1 MKFYRYRIEIGSVGG
16 FDAFDNFVRYYN
28 DDVSVVLEE
37 YSLLKETPKGYWITD
52 TWGVWKKWI
61 SKTSRKRF
69 AYPTKEEAL
78 ISFRIRTTRRATY
91 LERDLR
97 DVDKAL
103 KIAENIEL

>member
-1 MKFYRYRIEIGSVGG
+1 MKFYRYRIEIGDIGG
-16 FDAFDNFVRYYN
+16 FDEFENFVRASWDN
-28 DDVSVVLEE
+28 VSVVLAE

-78 ISFRIRTTRRATY
+78 NSFRIRTTRRATY
-91 LERDLR
+91 LERDLTN
-97 DVDKAL
+97 VKKAL
-103 KIAENIEL
+103 EIVKTIEL